1 MYLSPTQIDELRG
14 LLLQAREEIASLLEA
29 GADAAKPV
37 GLDQPIGRLTRMD
50 AIQQQQMAR
59 ASRVALDL
67 RRGQIQSALA
77 AIDAGTYGECK
88 SCEEPIA
95 YPRLQARPETALCI
109 ACREALER
117 R

>member
-1 MYLSPTQIDELRG
+1 MIES
-14 LLLQAREEIASLLEA
+14 

-37 GLDQPIGRLTRMD
+37 ELDQPIGRLTRMD

-59 ASRVALDL
+59 AARAALNV
-67 RRGQIQSALA
+67 RRGQVLSALA

-88 SCEEPIA
+88 HCEEPIA
-95 YPRLQARPETALCI
+95 YPRLQARPESSLCI
-109 ACREALER
+109 ACQEELER